1 MSTESEDVA
10 MIIREW
16 LAPKHVKAKTRYTK
30 KQVIAVSIL
39 QSLADTYNIKTL
51 KRFLIEFKTAKL
63 SEDGQ
68 SSSELEGILKARIQ
82 ETEDV
87 ELKKLSKGGKI
98 DLSQEIDMMERRI
111 EHMRREIFSSLSP
124 MQIVQAFSSSM
135 TDGDFVQPIR
145 GWRDIPAPSKLSPFA
160 ITAWGLRSFI
170 AHNKPL

>member
-1 MSTESEDVA
+1 MDKVFNPTTEQTHVSSESEDVA

-87 ELKKLSKGGKI
+87 ELKKLSKF
-98 DLSQEIDMMERRI
+98 LE
-111 EHMRREIFSSLSP
+111 
-124 MQIVQAFSSSM
+124 
-135 TDGDFVQPIR
+135 
-145 GWRDIPAPSKLSPFA
+145 
-160 ITAWGLRSFI
+160 
-170 AHNKPL
+170 

>member
-1 MSTESEDVA
+1 MKETMNKKTSPQPSGNPNLLDKVFNPSTEQTHVSSESEDVA

-87 ELKKLSKGGKI
+87 ELKKLSKF
-98 DLSQEIDMMERRI
+98 LE
-111 EHMRREIFSSLSP
+111 
-124 MQIVQAFSSSM
+124 
-135 TDGDFVQPIR
+135 
-145 GWRDIPAPSKLSPFA
+145 
-160 ITAWGLRSFI
+160 
-170 AHNKPL
+170 

>member
-1 MSTESEDVA
+1 MKGAVEKEFIPIDERKKPDKQDERQNESLLNRVFAPPSESPHTSTESEDVA

-82 ETEDV
+82 ETDDV
-87 ELKKLSKGGKI
+87 ELKKLSKF
-98 DLSQEIDMMERRI
+98 LE
-111 EHMRREIFSSLSP
+111 
-124 MQIVQAFSSSM
+124 
-135 TDGDFVQPIR
+135 
-145 GWRDIPAPSKLSPFA
+145 
-160 ITAWGLRSFI
+160 
-170 AHNKPL
+170 

>member
-1 MSTESEDVA
+1 MKNAVEKEFIPVDEKKKQSDTENRQNETLLNRVFAPPAEASHTSTESEDVA

-16 LAPKHVKAKTRYTK
+16 LAPKHIKAKTRYTK

-82 ETEDV
+82 ETDDV
-87 ELKKLSKGGKI
+87 ELKKLSKF
-98 DLSQEIDMMERRI
+98 LE
-111 EHMRREIFSSLSP
+111 
-124 MQIVQAFSSSM
+124 
-135 TDGDFVQPIR
+135 
-145 GWRDIPAPSKLSPFA
+145 
-160 ITAWGLRSFI
+160 
-170 AHNKPL
+170 

>member
-1 MSTESEDVA
+1 MKNAVEKEFVPDISEKEKDVRQNENLLNRVFASPVDSQHVSSESEDVA

-82 ETEDV
+82 ETDDV
-87 ELKKLSKGGKI
+87 ELKKLSKF
-98 DLSQEIDMMERRI
+98 LE
-111 EHMRREIFSSLSP
+111 
-124 MQIVQAFSSSM
+124 
-135 TDGDFVQPIR
+135 
-145 GWRDIPAPSKLSPFA
+145 
-160 ITAWGLRSFI
+160 
-170 AHNKPL
+170 

>member
-1 MSTESEDVA
+1 MSIQKQTKASVPPVSQNTDLLSKVFNPMNEQTKMSSESEDVA

-16 LAPKHVKAKTRYTK
+16 LSPKHVKAKTRYTK

-82 ETEDV
+82 ETENV
-87 ELKKLSKGGKI
+87 ELKKLEKF
-98 DLSQEIDMMERRI
+98 LE
-111 EHMRREIFSSLSP
+111 
-124 MQIVQAFSSSM
+124 
-135 TDGDFVQPIR
+135 
-145 GWRDIPAPSKLSPFA
+145 
-160 ITAWGLRSFI
+160 
-170 AHNKPL
+170 